1 MHGHVFRETKEHG
14 IRVMWGI
21 VKSTTRSLSLA
32 QNIHSP
38 VQEDAGDSCGLSGSV
53 GSAVSHKKARR
64 AF

>member
-1 MHGHVFRETKEHG
+1 MNGHVFRETKEHR
-14 IRVMWGI
+14 IRAMWGI

-38 VQEDAGDSCGLSGSV
+38 VLEDAGDSCGLSGLV
-53 GSAVSHKKARR
+53 GSVVSHTKARR